1 MLLYEDPLLP
11 LFAADLP
18 RNEEYVPYYEEL
30 AARFEKFAGENEEIR
45 LQLTAYS
52 LMAKALA
59 AKCRWRMKAA
69 EVVRAKDRAAALDL
83 LPLADEN
90 IAALKDLRHAW
101 YNQWMAVNK
110 PFGFEVLDIRLG
122 GTIAR
127 FETARD
133 RMEAFGKGELED
145 IPELREEKLLFHT
158 DANGDY
164 VCRNLRAHLV
174 TPSRMG
180 KE

>member
-1 MLLYEDPLLP
+1 METFYLG
-11 LFAADLP
+11 F
-18 RNEEYVPYYEEL
+18 
-30 AARFEKFAGENEEIR
+30 
-45 LQLTAYS
+45 Q
-52 LMAKALA
+52 
-59 AKCRWRMKAA
+59 
-69 EVVRAKDRAAALDL
+69 VV
-83 LPLADEN
+83 
-90 IAALKDLRHAW
+90 
-101 YNQWMAVNK
+101 
-110 PFGFEVLDIRLG
+110 GFEVLDIRLG

-164 VCRNLRAHLV
+164 VCRNLWAHLV